1 MNEVT
6 KASGPAGERAGW
18 SLENPRPSPAS
29 SSQALAGDGLG
40 FVCTFPVRPPA
51 GPDHLDWHPYR
62 TVSRLGLLTL
72 CVCTG
77 TVVSVDEAYGCH
89 VQRFRRDVGI
99 AVAREFARYRI
110 MRVPLI
116 GVPRAVVRDRHA
128 GRREARAVPAE
139 GPMQADFFRH
149 QADIWQEA
157 VG

>member
-1 MNEVT
+1 MH
-6 KASGPAGERAGW
+6 PAYERAAGG
-18 SLENPRPSPAS
+18 LDTRFYTAPLTPVLDRLNQHGRVRALVFGNHGEASPDVHHFIA
-29 SSQALAGDGLG
+29 AAARKLARSTW
-40 FVCTFPVRPPA
+40 V
-51 GPDHLDWHPYR
+51 
-62 TVSRLGLLTL
+62 RLGAR
-72 CVCTG
+72 
-77 TVVSVDEAYGCH
+77 SEDEAYGCH

-99 AVAREFARYRI
+99 AVAREFTRYRLL
-110 MRVPLI
+110 RVPLI

>member
-1 MNEVT
+1 MRFNNT
-6 KASGPAGERAGW
+6 YLPDTSSGR
-18 SLENPRPSPAS
+18 RI
-29 SSQALAGDGLG
+29 
-40 FVCTFPVRPPA
+40 
-51 GPDHLDWHPYR
+51 
-62 TVSRLGLLTL
+62 LTL
-72 CVCTG
+72 CCMTEEHDLSARALPSRKLARSTWVRLG
-77 TVVSVDEAYGCH
+77 ARSEDEAYGCH

-99 AVAREFARYRI
+99 AVAREFARYRLLC
-110 MRVPLI
+110 VPLI

>member
-1 MNEVT
+1 MRALVFGNHGE
-6 KASGPAGERAGW
+6 ASPDVHHFITAAARK
-18 SLENPRPSPAS
+18 
-29 SSQALAGDGLG
+29 LARSTWVQLG
-40 FVCTFPVRPPA
+40 AR
-51 GPDHLDWHPYR
+51 
-62 TVSRLGLLTL
+62 SE
-72 CVCTG
+72 
-77 TVVSVDEAYGCH
+77 DEAYGCH
-89 VQRFRRDVGI
+89 LQRFRRDVGI

-110 MRVPLI
+110 LRVPLI

>member
-1 MNEVT
+1 M
-6 KASGPAGERAGW
+6 ERHHLTSTHHFITAAA
-18 SLENPRPSPAS
+18 RK
-29 SSQALAGDGLG
+29 LARNTW
-40 FVCTFPVRPPA
+40 V
-51 GPDHLDWHPYR
+51 
-62 TVSRLGLLTL
+62 RLGAR
-72 CVCTG
+72 
-77 TVVSVDEAYGCH
+77 SEDEAYGCH

-99 AVAREFARYRI
+99 AVAREFARYRLL
-110 MRVPLI
+110 RVPLI